1 MTIRAFLLGAL
12 ATVSKQSFPLL
23 VTKELTLPCTDG
35 TLLAAQQW
43 TLGEEEHTGV
53 ISNDNPQNILCI
65 HGWMDNCRSFH
76 HLGPA
81 LASQSNTKVV
91 ALDLPGHGWSSHKS
105 QDAPPMVQAELAY
118 YISEALHALEWDKC
132 TLIGHSLGA
141 GVCSLFAAA
150 FPEQV
155 DRLILLD
162 GAGFLARKA
171 EDAAKH
177 ARAHIVQRRIATRTS
192 IQPPRMYRSIAVAI
206 KSRRMAATKL
216 PGNQILSYEAAEQ
229 LVIRATRRADD
240 DNQEVQ
246 FCHDARFQWPSIQ
259 YMTWH
264 QVEGI
269 FDAVECQV
277 CILLAENGWPFDPSQ
292 TERIKELLTPSHFQ
306 ILPGSHYFHADPGT
320 AEAVVQAVSQ
330 FLRDSELA
338 DDISEQRL
346 KADTMN

>member
-1 MTIRAFLLGAL
+1 MTMQAFLLGAL
-12 ATVSKQSFPLL
+12 ATVAKHSSFPL

-43 TLGEEEHTGV
+43 STLGKEEHTGV
-53 ISNDNPQNILCI
+53 TGNDNPLNILCI

-81 LASQSNTKVV
+81 LASQTKNTKVV

-141 GVCSLFAAA
+141 GVSSLFAAA

-162 GAGFLARKA
+162 GAGFLARKP

-177 ARAHIVQRRIATRTS
+177 AREHVIQRRIATRT
-192 IQPPRMYRSIAVAI
+192 PRTYPSLKVAI

-216 PGNQILSYEAAEQ
+216 PGNQILSYEAAEE
-229 LVIRATRRADD
+229 LVLRATRRDN
-240 DNQEVQ
+240 DNQQVQ
-246 FCHDARFQWPSIQ
+246 FCHDVRFQWPSIQ

-269 FDAVECQV
+269 FDAVDSQV
-277 CILLAENGWPFDPSQ
+277 CLLLAENGWPFDPFKI
-292 TERIKELLTPSHFQ
+292 ERTKELLTPSHFQ

-320 AEAVVQAVSQ
+320 AEAVAQAVLQ
-330 FLRDSELA
+330 FLLDSDLA
-338 DDISEQRL
+338 DISAKRF
-346 KADTMN
+346 KADTIK

>member
-1 MTIRAFLLGAL
+1 MTIQAFLLVAL
-12 ATVSKQSFPLL
+12 ATVAKHSFPL

-43 TLGEEEHTGV
+43 ALEEDEHTVV
-53 ISNDNPQNILCI
+53 IGNDNQQNILCI

-76 HLGPA
+76 QLGPA

-105 QDAPPMVQAELAY
+105 LDAPPMVQAEMAY

-141 GVCSLFAAA
+141 GVSSLFAAA

-155 DRLILLD
+155 ERLILLD
-162 GAGFLARKA
+162 GAGFLARKS
-171 EDAAKH
+171 EEAAKH
-177 ARAHIVQRRIATRTS
+177 AREHIVQRRVATRTS
-192 IQPPRMYRSIAVAI
+192 KQPPRTFRSLEVAI

-216 PGNQILSYEAAEQ
+216 PGNQILSYEAAEE
-229 LVIRATRRADD
+229 LVIRATRRDD
-240 DNQEVQ
+240 HNQGVQ
-246 FCHDARFQWPSIQ
+246 FIHDARFQWPSIQ

-269 FDAVECQV
+269 FDAVDSQV
-277 CILLAENGWPFDPSQ
+277 CILLAENGWPFDPSKI
-292 TERIKELLTPSHFQ
+292 ERTKELLAPSHFQ

-320 AEAVVQAVSQ
+320 AEAVAEAVLQ
-330 FLRDSELA
+330 FLRDSDLA
-338 DDISEQRL
+338 DISEESL
-346 KADTMN
+346 KADTIQ

>member
-1 MTIRAFLLGAL
+1 MTIQAILLGAL
-12 ATVSKQSFPLL
+12 ATFAKHSFPL

-43 TLGEEEHTGV
+43 TLGEEENTGV
-53 ISNDNPQNILCI
+53 IGNDNPQNILCV
-65 HGWMDNCRSFH
+65 HGWLDNCRSFH

-105 QDAPPMVQAELAY
+105 LDAPPMVQAELAY

-141 GVCSLFAAA
+141 GISSLFAAA

-162 GAGFLARKA
+162 GAGFLARKP

-192 IQPPRMYRSIAVAI
+192 KQPPRTYPSLEVAI

-216 PGNQILSYEAAEQ
+216 PGSQILSYEAAEE
-229 LVIRATRRADD
+229 LVIRATRRDD
-240 DNQEVQ
+240 DEQGVQ
-246 FCHDARFQWPSIQ
+246 FRHDARFRWPSLQ

-269 FDAVECQV
+269 FDAVDSQV
-277 CILLAENGWPFDPSQ
+277 CILLAENGWPFDPPKL
-292 TERIKELLTPSHFQ
+292 ERTKELLTPSHFQ

-320 AEAVVQAVSQ
+320 AEAVTQAVLQ
-330 FLRDSELA
+330 FLRDSA
-338 DDISEQRL
+338 NISEKRL
-346 KADTMN
+346 KVDTIQ